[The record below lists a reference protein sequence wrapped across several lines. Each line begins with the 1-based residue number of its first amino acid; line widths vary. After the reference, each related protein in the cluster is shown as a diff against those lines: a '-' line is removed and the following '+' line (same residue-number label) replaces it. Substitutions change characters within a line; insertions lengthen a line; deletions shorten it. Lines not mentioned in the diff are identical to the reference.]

1 MKRAISLRG
10 ISWVVALV
18 LSFVVLAYGQTPT
31 TTTVVQNEDGTYTVV
46 EYPVGKEVIVT
57 LNPFTIQGATGTA
70 TILRD
75 DAGTRLKLNL
85 TNLPAELTSLN
96 LYAVDEKGMVT
107 SLGPIAIANG
117 VGTFTSTTPLSRFM
131 LIASPEATLTAYDPN
146 TKIFFRSAV
155 PEGLAVI
162 PHTMSP
168 VGEQVAAT
176 TTTTAPVAAYQVP
189 MLNIP
194 AYKKGD
200 DTKMKIDF
208 TGALTGARANVFITP
223 RKDGPTE
230 IKMRF
235 HELKDAPAGQI
246 FVLWAVSPDQKFVK
260 LGQVVNAPGRN
271 EAEIRSETAL
281 PDFGLLVTMEDS
293 AKMAGTVINPFGPSI
308 GVVHII
314 Q

>member
-10 ISWVVALV
+10 ISWLVALV

-31 TTTVVQNEDGTYTVV
+31 TTTVVQNQDGTYTVV
-46 EYPVGKEVIVT
+46 EYPIGKEVIVT

-75 DAGTRLKLNL
+75 DSGTRLKLNL
-85 TNLPAELTSLN
+85 TGLPADLTSLN

-131 LIASPEATLTAYDPN
+131 LIASPEATLSAYEPN
-146 TKIFFRSAV
+146 TKIFFRTAV

-168 VGEQVAAT
+168 VGEQVAAST
-176 TTTTAPVAAYQVP
+176 ITTAPVAAYKVP

-194 AYKKGD
+194 SYKKGD

-235 HELKDAPAGQI
+235 HELKEAPAGQI
-246 FVLWAVSPDQKFVK
+246 FVLWAVSPDNKFVK
-260 LGQVVNAPGRN
+260 RGQVVNAPGRN
-271 EAEIRSETAL
+271 EAEIRSETSL

-293 AKMAGTVINPFGPSI
+293 AKMAGTVVNPFGPSI